1 MIRLFLYKV
10 LIGMVM
16 VVIIYTVL
24 IARVRHMND
33 TGTTYCL
40 AVAFWVQVVEPAQR
54 MGAGWCCRRRSSVAS
69 AEDSEDSW
77 RPLSAPSCPQAA
89 TPGGSV
95 WQLSPVALWSPAGGV
110 GQSECSDDSRDHHDR
125 DPKLSGSSS
134 EVPAHEGLRRRG
146 RPQQLRGVPAH
157 GQL

>member
-1 MIRLFLYKV
+1 
-10 LIGMVM
+10 
-16 VVIIYTVL
+16 
-24 IARVRHMND
+24 MND

-40 AVAFWVQVVEPAQR
+40 AVAFWVQVVEPVPR

-77 RPLSAPSCPQAA
+77 RPQAAPSCPQAA

-110 GQSECSDDSRDHHDR
+110 SQSECNDDSPDRDR
-125 DPKLSGSSS
+125 DPRLSGSPSAA
-134 EVPAHEGLRRRG
+134 PAHEGLRRRG
-146 RPQQLRGVPAH
+146 RQQHLPGGPVH